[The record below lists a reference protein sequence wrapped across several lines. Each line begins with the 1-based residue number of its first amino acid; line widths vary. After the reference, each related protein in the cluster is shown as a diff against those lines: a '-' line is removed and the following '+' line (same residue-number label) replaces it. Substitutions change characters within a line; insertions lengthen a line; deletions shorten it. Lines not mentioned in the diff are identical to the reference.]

1 MSRAKHL
8 GFYAHPTRGNS
19 GVDSD
24 SDPEKSGPAL
34 SAAAPAA
41 PVAPVA
47 PAAYTEVQPEALV
60 ERTEA
65 VGDGDRGDRDV
76 FFWWVSQG
84 FPKYSKDVHHF
95 AEIEDICREWMLKF
109 SGEVNIW
116 QWQSMV
122 ISPL

>member
-1 MSRAKHL
+1 MSRANHL

-24 SDPEKSGPAL
+24 SDPEKSGPAV
-34 SAAAPAA
+34 SAAAPVA

-65 VGDGDRGDRDV
+65 VEDGESGDRDV
-76 FFWWVSQG
+76 FFGG
-84 FPKYSKDVHHF
+84 FPMVSRSIPKIFISLLKLRTF
-95 AEIEDICREWMLKF
+95 AGNGC
-109 SGEVNIW
+109 
-116 QWQSMV
+116 
-122 ISPL
+122 